1 MEFKQIKK
9 RVTSLVIKLP
19 QETDRAW
26 LVSTYLSLR
35 KAHGLNY
42 QYDAISKLAKSDQ
55 DNLLLK
61 INSLDSRRL
70 SRDDKNWIAGYF
82 FNNAM
87 FRMVALTE
95 IGLKVL
101 FEKRMKMK
109 APDDYWWLSN
119 WYKSSFNMTLNNIQN
134 ARRRVNKFKHE
145 PRLGTRRKKF
155 ETINEGI
162 DAFKELLSLLEQI

>member
-1 MEFKQIKK
+1 M
-9 RVTSLVIKLP
+9 KLP

-26 LVSTYLSLR
+26 LVSTYLSLE
-35 KAHGLNY
+35 KAHALNY
-42 QYDAISKLAKSDQ
+42 QHDAISKLPKSDQ

-61 INSLDSRRL
+61 INTLDSHRL
-70 SRDDKNWIAGYF
+70 SRNNKKWIAGYF

-95 IGLKVL
+95 IGLKIL
-101 FEKRMKMK
+101 FEKTMKMK
-109 APDDYWWLSN
+109 APDDYWWLCN
-119 WYKSSFNMTLNNIQN
+119 WYESTFNMKLSNIQN

-145 PRLGTRRKKF
+145 PRFGKRKKKF
-155 ETINEGI
+155 ETISEGI